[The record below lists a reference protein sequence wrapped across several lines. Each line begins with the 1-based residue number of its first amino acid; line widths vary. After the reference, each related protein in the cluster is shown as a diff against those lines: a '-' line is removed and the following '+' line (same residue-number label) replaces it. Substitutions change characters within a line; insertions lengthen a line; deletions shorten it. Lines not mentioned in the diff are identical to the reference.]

1 MPGSTTHD
9 ISGALTMPL
18 FGWGTYA
25 VGYVIIGDVKGAA
38 IMGASAA
45 VAHLLGTYY
54 LSPDLDLDSTIYKR
68 WGGIR
73 WVWLPYKN
81 LVKHRSFISHSVVG
95 GLLRPLYF
103 AGVLGIMYL
112 LLAGFSQVTAYLFLD
127 QSLKSIF
134 LHAKEHIVAYPKGYI
149 QFGAGFFIGSASSS
163 WVHCLLDR
171 WWPFRQGR
179 R

>member
-1 MPGSTTHD
+1 MPGSRTHD
-9 ISGALTMPL
+9 IGGALTAPV
-18 FGWGTYA
+18 FGWGSYA
-25 VGYVIIGDVKGAA
+25 AGYVATGNAREAFLIGATVTA
-38 IMGASAA
+38 
-45 VAHLLGTYY
+45 AHLVGTFY

-68 WGGIR
+68 WGGLR

-81 LVKHRSFISHSVVG
+81 LVKHRSSWSHSVVG

-112 LLAGFSQVTAYLFLD
+112 LLAGFSQTIAYLFLD

-134 LHAKEHIVAYPKGYI
+134 LHAKAHILEYPKGYI

-163 WVHCLLDR
+163 WVHCLMDR
-171 WWPFRQGR
+171 WWPFKQGR